1 MIRMVLQEVKRS
13 ENGTDDD
20 DRYFIKDESVMTS
33 ALEVLTKISSNNRIV
48 LMAKGDLIPNA
59 VAVANIVTENM
70 LKGNSSIQDIKLDSV
85 ISNESGQMTS
95 NIEITL
101 LKY

>member
-1 MIRMVLQEVKRS
+1 MELQEVKRS
-13 ENGTDDD
+13 DDEMD
-20 DRYFIKDESVMTS
+20 KNDYLVKNESVMLS
-33 ALEVLTKISSNNRIV
+33 SLDVLAQLSSNKKVI
-48 LMAKGDLIPNA
+48 LMAKGYLIPNA

-85 ISNESGQMTS
+85 ISEDNGQMTS

-101 LKY
+101 IKN